1 MSLEA
6 AINRLAAA
14 IEATLAANVGAI
26 VSSNPDLDAALDRS
40 VPSGVITSAAPA
52 PAPTRKRRTKAE
64 MEADAAAAAAAAAA
78 GSTAGQSVTLD
89 SGKVI
94 ENVRTTPV
102 EQSEIDAAA
111 AATAG
116 NAATSS
122 APAAA
127 STPAAAPAQTPSA
140 PATGAV
146 DAQAEYAK
154 LRDEF
159 IAAAKN
165 PLVGREKCNALIVAQ
180 GAKTLPDLALDKYP
194 AVRAALAALL
204 NPAPAAAAAPAA
216 AEDLF

>member
-64 MEADAAAAAAAAAA
+64 MEADAAAAAA
-78 GSTAGQSVTLD
+78 GPTAGQSVTLD

>member
-26 VSSNPDLDAALDRS
+26 VSSNPGLDAALDRS

-64 MEADAAAAAAAAAA
+64 MEADAAAAAA
-78 GSTAGQSVTLD
+78 GPTAGQSVTLD